1 MKAIVLKNRDFVDY
15 IYSELE
21 GENGFSARLR
31 TDMGGLREYNGMTL
45 EEVLNEVILELQEE
59 FSP

>member
-1 MKAIVLKNRDFVDY
+1 ME
-15 IYSELE
+15 ELLCNIE
-21 GENGFSARLR
+21 FEKDENGFSAKLR

-45 EEVLNEVILELQEE
+45 EEVLNEVIIELQEE